1 MTQIE
6 VRPAKSEDVEAFY
19 GRKSPD
25 TIKAFVG
32 IVDGEVVG
40 MGGIRYARDALIFF
54 GDLKDG
60 ARAHPL
66 ALVKGC
72 KKMLAPVPAHVPIFS
87 LADDSVM
94 GSERFLAFLG
104 FREALDGNIWRRS

>member
-32 IVDGEVVG
+32 IVDGEVAG
-40 MGGIRYARDALIFF
+40 FGGIKYARDGLVFF
-54 GDLKDG
+54 GDLKDV

-72 KKMLAPVPAHVPIFS
+72 KAMLATVPDHVPVFC
-87 LADDSVM
+87 LPDGDVM
-94 GSERFLAFLG
+94 GSERFLEFLG
-104 FREALDGNIWRRS
+104 FAPAFDNVWRRN